1 MNILV
6 LDWLSEETNYASH
19 TWMDYQGGE
28 TPGDS
33 LSISYFY
40 LLSLIFVYTFPCA
53 ISLLANKSLA
63 LIFNFKHCKPATSNA
78 FLSLIFFFLLLQSP
92 ASLLQRGSHS
102 AIRLT
107 NSAGNGGN
115 DSALEIYCELWLQS
129 RTRTSL
135 ASCKSVESVSSI
147 GGTLERQQN
156 VLAPFLL
163 CLNSKR
169 ELVNSNIWRVKT
181 YTCFFF
187 LIIHS
192 GQHVCGC
199 AYVQGP
205 KKGKHYSP
213 TTTTT
218 T

>member
-78 FLSLIFFFLLLQSP
+78 FLSLIFFFYFCNHLPRCFREDLILQSD
-92 ASLLQRGSHS
+92 SLTQLAMVEMILHWKS
-102 AIRLT
+102 I
-107 NSAGNGGN
+107 
-115 DSALEIYCELWLQS
+115 
-129 RTRTSL
+129 
-135 ASCKSVESVSSI
+135 ASCGYRAE
-147 GGTLERQQN
+147 
-156 VLAPFLL
+156 
-163 CLNSKR
+163 R
-169 ELVNSNIWRVKT
+169 ELR
-181 YTCFFF
+181 
-187 LIIHS
+187 
-192 GQHVCGC
+192 
-199 AYVQGP
+199 
-205 KKGKHYSP
+205 
-213 TTTTT
+213 
-218 T
+218 